1 MRTAEPLRPVPVTRR
16 RFLGGAAALGLT
28 AQWVRD
34 GAAAEEPVLVVGV
47 HGGIY
52 EDVQRK
58 VFFEPFTRDTGI
70 KIVGVPFPNIAK
82 VKAMVDTNTVDIDLV
97 ELDGKDLNI
106 LARRGLLEKIDY
118 TLIPPDTL
126 EGLAKIAVHPY
137 GIGMFVW
144 PTGIAYNTK
153 KYTAQNH
160 PRTWA
165 DFWDAKKFPGA
176 RTLPAASYLVGPLE
190 MALLADGVEPGKLY
204 PLDIERAFK
213 SLDRVRPHVS
223 KFYKGSAESAQ
234 ILADGHADLGAN
246 TFGRLIAMKAQGA
259 PVDVEYNQSLAKID
273 YWMVPKG
280 AKHRQNAMRFIAFY
294 HDPKRLGDYANAYPV
309 FGPINRKSTPHI
321 EPKVLENLATS
332 PKHAAGLIYI
342 NEEWWSAEDADG
354 KSNFEKVLDRWNQW
368 IAT

>member
-1 MRTAEPLRPVPVTRR
+1 MGTADDARPLRVTRR
-16 RFLGGAAALGLT
+16 RFLAGAAVGLT
-28 AQWVRD
+28 APWVRRA
-34 GAAAEEPVLVVGV
+34 AAAEEPVLVVGV

-58 VFFEPFTRDTGI
+58 VFFEPFTRETGI
-70 KIVGVPFPNIAK
+70 RIVGVPFPNIAK
-82 VKAMVDTNTVDIDLV
+82 VKAMVETNTVDIDLV
-97 ELDGKDLNI
+97 ELDGKDLQI
-106 LARRGLLEKIDY
+106 LGRRGLLEKLDY
-118 TLIPPDTL
+118 GLIPQETL
-126 EGLAKIAVHPY
+126 DGLARIALHPN

-153 KYTAQNH
+153 KYTAQHH

-165 DFWDAKKFPGA
+165 EFWDARKFPGA
-176 RTLPAASYLVGPLE
+176 RTLPTASYLVGPLE
-190 MALLADGVEPGKLY
+190 MALLADGGDPARLY
-204 PLDIERAFK
+204 PLDVERAFK
-213 SLDRVRPHVS
+213 SLERVRPHVS

-234 ILADGHADLGAN
+234 ILADGHADLGGN

-309 FGPINRKSTPHI
+309 FGPINRKSIPHI
-321 EPKVLENLATS
+321 EPRVLENLATS

-342 NEEWWSAEDADG
+342 NEEWWSAEDASG
-354 KSNFEKVLDRWNQW
+354 KSNFERVLDRWNEW

>member
-1 MRTAEPLRPVPVTRR
+1 MTAGENIRGDVTRR
-16 RFLGGAAALGLT
+16 RFLAGAGALALATSGSRR
-28 AQWVRD
+28 A
-34 GAAAEEPVLVVGV
+34 AAAEEPVLVVGV

-58 VFFEPFTRDTGI
+58 VFFEPFTRETGI

-106 LARRGLLEKIDY
+106 LARRGLLEKIDHGVIPKE
-118 TLIPPDTL
+118 TLD
-126 EGLAKIAVHPY
+126 GLDKIAVHPH

-153 KYTAQNH
+153 KFTPQNH

-165 DFWDAKKFPGA
+165 EFWDPKRFPGA

-190 MALLADGVEPGKLY
+190 MALLADGVEPAKLY
-204 PLDIERAFK
+204 PLDVERAFK
-213 SLDRVRPHVS
+213 SLDRIRPHVS

-246 TFGRLIAMKAQGA
+246 TFGRLIAMKNQGA

-273 YWMVPKG
+273 YWMIPKG
-280 AKHRQNAMRFIAFY
+280 AKHQQNATRFIAFY
-294 HDPKRLGDYANAYPV
+294 HDHKRLGEYANAYPV
-309 FGPINRKSTPHI
+309 FGPINKLSIPYI
-321 EPKVLENLATS
+321 EPKTLENLATS

-342 NEEWWSAEDADG
+342 KEDWWAAEDGSG

-368 IAT
+368 ITA